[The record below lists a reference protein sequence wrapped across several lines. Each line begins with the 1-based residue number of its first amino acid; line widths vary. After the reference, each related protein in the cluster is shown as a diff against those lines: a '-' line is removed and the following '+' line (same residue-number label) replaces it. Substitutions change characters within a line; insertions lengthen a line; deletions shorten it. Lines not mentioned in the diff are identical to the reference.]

1 MDILDRFFS
10 PTINYLASNACNLHM
25 LCLSTG
31 NADGMGSIRNN
42 ELHRACAVLKVP
54 LQQLKILNHP
64 NLQDGFGQLWSHD
77 LLTEIIEEEVTKH
90 DIHTIITFDNYGV
103 SGHCN
108 HRDVHRGVLYVRLL
122 LIP

>member
-1 MDILDRFFS
+1 LYLISGKTPQKKNVLFVIAHPDDESMFFS

-90 DIHTIITFDNYGV
+90 DIHTV
-103 SGHCN
+103 
-108 HRDVHRGVLYVRLL
+108 
-122 LIP
+122 